1 MAPHYFKLLMQ
12 CLTSPRLYR
21 IHAAASSQGFN
32 YEPKL
37 LERWGDVVI
46 KSFWVLLNLKVISIP
61 VLSFALYRKCYVGL
75 TGLGLLL
82 AASYGLRAVGR
93 STNEVYISFLKTLT
107 EAQKDVRANKRALQQ
122 YDFDFS
128 AWPVEFKWNENDGD
142 ESKQRIFLNTS
153 SSQGQKSLL
162 DRILSL
168 PVKTIGYLVAHSVG
182 YKLMFPGS
190 IQTLQFFID
199 NAIVQGRIKLIEEER
214 GERFKMLTRDGNELD
229 AVFVDKRKRHDNGD
243 ILVICCEGNAG
254 FYEIGIMAT
263 PLGSGYSVLGW
274 NYPGFGWS
282 SGYPYP
288 DHVVNG
294 VDVVMQFAIH
304 KLHFQPENIILYAW
318 SIGGYALSWASMNYP
333 EVKGAIVDASF
344 DDVVPLAQAR
354 FPSSWGSLVK
364 QIVHDYMNLN
374 NAAQLARYPGP
385 ILFVRRT
392 QDEIIAIDP
401 DILAT
406 NRGNNLVIK
415 VLQHRYPRL
424 VEDKALDALYEWL
437 STAKSTEQNYIL
449 KKFNVDED
457 LCASILSSY
466 VSEYS
471 NKYPMMIG
479 GDDNFKEITK
489 IQLTLFLARRYLLD
503 YNSTHCTPL
512 PVRMFVL
519 PWDIAPDS
527 DFVKL

>member
-1 MAPHYFKLLMQ
+1 MAPVYFKILIQ
-12 CLTSPRLYR
+12 CLSSPRLYR
-21 IHAAASSQGFN
+21 IHSTAASQGFN

-61 VLSFALYRKCYVGL
+61 VIGFALYRKCYVAL
-75 TGLGLLL
+75 TGIGLLL

-93 STNEVYISFLKTLT
+93 STNEVYISFLRTLI
-107 EAQKDVRANKRALQQ
+107 EAQKDMKTHKRTLLK

-128 AWPVEFKWNENDGD
+128 SWPVEFRWNETEGD
-142 ESKQRIFLNTS
+142 ESKQRIFLNTT
-153 SSQGQKSLL
+153 SSQNSNSLL
-162 DRILSL
+162 DNILSL
-168 PVKTIGYLVAHSVG
+168 PIKTIGYMVAHGVG

-190 IQTLQFFID
+190 IRTLQFFID
-199 NAIVQGRIKLIEEER
+199 NAIVQGRTKLIEENR
-214 GERFKMLTRDGNELD
+214 ADRFKMLTRDGNELD
-229 AVFVDKRKRHDNGD
+229 SVFVDRRKRHDNGD

-263 PLGSGYSVLGW
+263 PLGCGYSVLGW

-282 SGYPYP
+282 SGSPYP
-288 DHVVNG
+288 DHVANG
-294 VDVVMQFAIH
+294 MDTVMQFAIN
-304 KLHFQPENIILYAW
+304 KLNFQPENIILFAW

-354 FPSSWGSLVK
+354 FPSSWGPLVK
-364 QIVHDYMNLN
+364 RIVRDYMNLN
-374 NAAQLARYPGP
+374 NAAQLSRYPGP
-385 ILFVRRT
+385 TLFFRRT

-424 VEDKALDALYEWL
+424 VEDKALDVLHDWL
-437 STAKSTEQNYIL
+437 STGNPAEQL
-449 KKFNVDED
+449 SLLRKFNVNED
-457 LCASILSSY
+457 LCTSILASY

-471 NKYPMMIG
+471 SKYPMMIG
-479 GDDNFKEITK
+479 EEADFKELTK
-489 IQLTLFLARRYLLD
+489 IQLTLFLARRYLQD

-512 PVRMFVL
+512 PSRLFVL
-519 PWDIAPDS
+519 PWDISPDA